1 MLSTPNV
8 KFFALVRIYSVT
20 KKKKFKKIESFTC
33 LSISSLFIDM
43 IHWQTYYQQNKH
55 LPIHVIMEGYN
66 RILNE
71 FNERLLITQQNT
83 PNGSGPGGRST
94 SATAYLV
101 YTPSSQLLEWY
112 DSVVS
117 YNNVSLS
124 EFQTV
129 PNDSV
134 KRIDIL
140 LNSNNITSINGLQY
154 YQNLENINIEYQS
167 ISLLDISN
175 MPNLYQTNTNYLVD
189 VTSLTIKCSS
199 NTTQAWGPQGG
210 GCYVLFNP
218 NLTTIN
224 LEGYNQNLEF
234 TANSNPSLT
243 TINFNDCQSLA
254 VFVFQNAL
262 TSIDLSNDH
271 NLTTLSCEQN
281 AITTIALSP
290 SASVISLTA
299 NDNLLSQ
306 QEVDDLLIY
315 LDNNGLTFGNVNLA
329 GTGNAARSSASDTA
343 VSSLV
348 SKNWTVVTN

>member
-1 MLSTPNV
+1 
-8 KFFALVRIYSVT
+8 
-20 KKKKFKKIESFTC
+20 
-33 LSISSLFIDM
+33 M

-55 LPIHVIMEGYN
+55 LPMHVIMEGYN

-83 PNGSGPGGRST
+83 QNGSGPGGRST

-112 DSVVS
+112 DSDITYS
-117 YNNVSLS
+117 NVSLT

-129 PNDSV
+129 SKESV

-140 LNSNNITSINGLQY
+140 LNSNNITSVTGLQY
-154 YQNLENINIEYQS
+154 YQNLENFNVEYQS

-175 MPNLYQTNTNYLVD
+175 MPNLYQTNISYLVD
-189 VTSLTIKCSS
+189 VTNLTIKCSS
-199 NTTQAWGPQGG
+199 NTAQTWGPQGG
-210 GCYVLFNP
+210 GGYVTYNP
-218 NLTTIN
+218 DLTTVS

-243 TINFNDCQSLA
+243 TINFNDCQSLG
-254 VFVFQNAL
+254 VFVTQNAL

-271 NLTTLSCEQN
+271 SLTTLSCEQN
-281 AITTIALSP
+281 AITTITLSP
-290 SASVISLTA
+290 SANVISLTA

-329 GTGNAARSSASDTA
+329 GTGNAARSSASDAA
-343 VSSLV
+343 VSSLI
-348 SKNWTVVTN
+348 SKNWMVITN